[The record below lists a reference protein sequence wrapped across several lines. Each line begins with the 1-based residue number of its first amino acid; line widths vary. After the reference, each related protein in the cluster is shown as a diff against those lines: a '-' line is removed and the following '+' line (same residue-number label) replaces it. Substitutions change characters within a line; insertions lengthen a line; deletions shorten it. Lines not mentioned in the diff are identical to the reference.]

1 MPDKCQKIAESS
13 QKDFPGKLILVLPL
27 LLIGRETGKQM
38 FNQSKSRVA
47 QDHSNQENPPDA
59 QFRIALLQL
68 DHAAFTVLNFKAPC
82 KKSNVVGQQL
92 PTLMDVTCCALLHP
106 SPPRPHSLLHV
117 LCVSLGVV
125 AQSLK
130 PVKLLATRKR
140 TQQLPMLRTFAR
152 GLRLHYH
159 FYLTRISLPLIT
171 LNNTGSLF
179 VPITVWLVRKTQKQH
194 LVTQL
199 I

>member
-1 MPDKCQKIAESS
+1 M
-13 QKDFPGKLILVLPL
+13 
-27 LLIGRETGKQM
+27 
-38 FNQSKSRVA
+38 
-47 QDHSNQENPPDA
+47 QDHSNQENPLGA

-68 DHAAFTVLNFKAPC
+68 DFTVFTVLNFEAAC
-82 KKSNVVGQQL
+82 KKKQRRWPATPNIVGCYMLRSFTPL
-92 PTLMDVTCCALLHP
+92 PPPHP
-106 SPPRPHSLLHV
+106 LLHV
-117 LCVSLGVV
+117 LCLSLGVS

-130 PVKLLATRKR
+130 PVNLLATRKR
-140 TQQLPMLRTFAR
+140 TQQLPMLRAFAR

-179 VPITVWLVRKTQKQH
+179 VPITVWLVSKAQKQH